1 MTMAIL
7 AQLILV
13 TPPTGVCMYSAMIRD
28 AHAATGSATMM
39 RVSSTVLPT
48 ALANKT
54 RRVRVKTIQW
64 GGTIAMVLLLAV
76 PGTLLEATVQA
87 GAMATRT
94 SVKLPMRPAVSAG
107 AASTYKQ
114 TRAIQAHV
122 RTEDSAAAPAQATL
136 ATASVL
142 VSQASLVR

>member
-1 MTMAIL
+1 MAIL
-7 AQLILV
+7 AHLILV
-13 TPPTGVCMYSAMIRD
+13 TPPTGVCMCSEMIPD
-28 AHAATGSATMM
+28 AHAATGSVTMM

-48 ALANKT
+48 ALAKKT

-87 GAMATRT
+87 GEMATRT
-94 SVKLPMRPAVSAG
+94 SVKLPTRPAVSAG

-114 TRAIQAHV
+114 TRAI
-122 RTEDSAAAPAQATL
+122 
-136 ATASVL
+136 
-142 VSQASLVR
+142 